1 MKPQC
6 LNPFIRETPQLVDE
20 LGFPLKQAFP
30 CGKCPICVAS
40 DSKDWMLRLQVE
52 KDNSFNSHFITL
64 TYNEKNIVRNGSV
77 GILVKRDIQL
87 FLKRLRK
94 RIADKF
100 PDSPKLRF
108 FAVGEYGPTTLR
120 PHYHAIIFNL
130 PTDCNLHRLIEGCWS
145 KGFVTISPVTGN
157 RIAYVASYSMFTFLF
172 NPMGDTSVQNPFRIM
187 SRRPGIGEKFITA
200 ERHRYYQSHFDG
212 ITYKGFKYRFP
223 RFYKDRL
230 FDSVESKEQY
240 GLYVT
245 RHRKESE
252 YIDTEVC
259 FEIDKSRLVNRLPT
273 IAEEQTERYIEGLKK
288 KYVQHKLHR
297 KV

>member
-6 LNPFIRETPQLVDE
+6 LNPFVREIPQLVDE

-30 CGKCPICVAS
+30 CGKCPVCVAS

-77 GILVKRDIQL
+77 GTLVKRDIQL

-100 PDSPKLRF
+100 PNSPKLRF

-130 PTDCNLHRLIEGCWS
+130 PTGCNLHRFIEDCWS

-172 NPMGDTSVQNPFRIM
+172 NPMGNTSVQNPFRIM
-187 SRRPGIGEKFITA
+187 SRRPGIGEKFITT

-212 ITYKGFKYRFP
+212 ITYKGFRYLFP
-223 RFYKDRL
+223 DSTRIDYLIQWSLRNNMAFTLQDTVKNRSISILRCISKSTNPVLPIDSLRL
-230 FDSVESKEQY
+230 
-240 GLYVT
+240 
-245 RHRKESE
+245 
-252 YIDTEVC
+252 
-259 FEIDKSRLVNRLPT
+259 
-273 IAEEQTERYIEGLKK
+273 LKNK
-288 KYVQHKLHR
+288 QGDI
-297 KV
+297 